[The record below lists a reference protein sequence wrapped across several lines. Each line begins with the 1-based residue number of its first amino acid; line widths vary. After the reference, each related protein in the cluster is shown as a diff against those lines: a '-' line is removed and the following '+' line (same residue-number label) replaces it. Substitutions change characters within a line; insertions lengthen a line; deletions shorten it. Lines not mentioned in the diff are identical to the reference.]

1 MEPNENTEFEVE
13 QPGPVARQTSWR
25 GMGLLFFFLSI
36 PWIEC
41 LLRLADADTAF
52 FGLGL
57 PRSLLAGA
65 AVGALLWL
73 LAEAIPRKGVARGI
87 ITGIL
92 FFFGAVAIAQR
103 CCRGFFGAYFQ
114 FGFLTEMTG
123 QVAGDFMGT
132 ALSVILRNLW
142 FFPLTLAPAIL
153 FIIFRKKLVPDPDDS
168 SGPRTRA
175 RIAKTRKQRIILA
188 AVLLVTL
195 QVANVALCH
204 AGDDHRYYTVDYSAN
219 SAIPRFGL
227 VNTLRLEAQ
236 YGIFGRP
243 EAQLSYQ
250 PPEDTSTVGPDTSQ
264 DMPTEDPTGD
274 TSAGDTAQLPEE
286 QPEEIVYG
294 DNAMD
299 IDFEGLMAGDEG
311 NLLAMDQYFSAQTP
325 TKQNEYTGLFEG
337 KNLILLTAE
346 AFSPSVV
353 DPERTP
359 TLYRLANEGFVF
371 ENFYQPNWTQSTTGG
386 EFAVMTGIIP
396 TWVGKKTSFTAS
408 VGKAMPFA
416 LGWQFQE
423 LGYDVTA
430 YHDNSYTYY
439 GRNETHPN
447 LGYEF
452 IGIGNGL
459 ELSSPDLW
467 PCSDLEMMEAT
478 VDQQIQNYLD
488 TGTPFHTYY
497 MTVSGHC
504 NYGFGVNDMSDK
516 NQAITQDMQASEQVR
531 AYLACQQELEYAM
544 EYLVN
549 ALEEAGIADDTVICL
564 AADHYPYAMSEGDTD
579 YYPELTGIQDT
590 ERDTS
595 RYRNTLILWCG
606 DMEEPVKVDT
616 PCSAIDI
623 VPTLSNL
630 FGLEYDSR
638 LLSGRDILAPDV
650 APGEVSTDMH
660 LVIFADSGYGNSWIS
675 SAGTYEAYTGTFT
688 PAEGCEVGE
697 DYVSQV
703 KSLLQD
709 RYTYA
714 RYLIDEDYYRHLF
727 PEF

>member
-1 MEPNENTEFEVE
+1 MCLKE
-13 QPGPVARQTSWR
+13 GGGD
-25 GMGLLFFFLSI
+25 GMGQNLEQQIAETGAQSRPRQHRNWVLPLFLCLSL
-36 PWIEC
+36 PWMEC
-41 LLRLADADTAF
+41 LLRLADGDTAF

-57 PRSLLAGA
+57 ARSLLAGG

-73 LAEAIPRKGVARGI
+73 LAEAIPRKGIARGVVA
-87 ITGIL
+87 GIL
-92 FFFGAVAIAQR
+92 FFFGAVTIVQR

-132 ALSVILRNLW
+132 ALSVIFRNLW

-153 FIIFRKKLVPDPDDS
+153 FCIFRKKLVPAPEV
-168 SGPRTRA
+168 GEPILWRRK
-175 RIAKTRKQRIILA
+175 RILLA

-195 QVANVALCH
+195 QVANLALCW

-236 YGIFGRP
+236 YALFGMP
-243 EAQLSYQ
+243 EARLSYAPPQQQ
-250 PPEDTSTVGPDTSQ
+250 PTVRPADPEPIQPDNTDTS
-264 DMPTEDPTGD
+264 
-274 TSAGDTAQLPEE
+274 SAPEPEE
-286 QPEEIVYG
+286 PQEIVYG
-294 DNAMD
+294 DNVMD
-299 IDFEGLMAGDEG
+299 IDFAGLMASDEG
-311 NLLAMDQYFSAQTP
+311 NLLAMDQYFSGQIP
-325 TKQNEYTGLFEG
+325 TRQNEYTGLFAG
-337 KNLILLTAE
+337 KNLILITAE
-346 AFSPSVV
+346 AFSPAVV

-396 TWVGKKTSFTAS
+396 TWVGKQTSFTAS

-416 LGWQFQE
+416 LGWQFRE
-423 LGYDVTA
+423 LGYQVAA
-430 YHDNSYTYY
+430 YHNNSYTYY

-447 LGYEF
+447 LGYDF
-452 IGIGNGL
+452 MGIGNGL
-459 ELSSPDLW
+459 ELANPELW

-478 VDQQIQNYLD
+478 VEGQIQDYLD
-488 TGTPFHTYY
+488 TGIPFHTYY

-504 NYGFGVNDMSDK
+504 NYGFGVNDMAAK
-516 NQAITQDMQASEQVR
+516 NEAVVAEVEGSEQVR

-544 EYLVN
+544 EYLVG
-549 ALEEAGIADDTVICL
+549 ALEEAGIAEDTVICL

-579 YYPELTGIQDT
+579 YYPELTGVQDT
-590 ERDTS
+590 DRDTS

-606 DMEEPVKVDT
+606 DMEEPVVVDT

-638 LLSGRDILAPDV
+638 LLSGRDILAPEV
-650 APGEVSTDMH
+650 EPGTVSTDMH
-660 LVIFADSGYGNSWIS
+660 LVIFADSGYGSSWIS
-675 SAGTYEAYTGTFT
+675 NAGTYEAYTDTFT
-688 PAEGCEVGE
+688 PAEGCQVGE

-703 KSLLQD
+703 KNLLQD

-727 PEF
+727 PDM

>member
-1 MEPNENTEFEVE
+1 MRENLERQIAEE
-13 QPGPVARQTSWR
+13 QAAPQVGGHLGRAVTP
-25 GMGLLFFFLSI
+25 LFLCLSL
-36 PWIEC
+36 PWMEC
-41 LLRLADADTAF
+41 LLRLADGDTAF

-57 PRSLLAGA
+57 ARSVLAGA

-73 LAEAIPRKGVARGI
+73 VTEAIPRKGIARGI
-87 ITGIL
+87 VAGIL
-92 FFFGAVAIAQR
+92 FFFGAVTIAQR

-123 QVAGDFMGT
+123 QVAGDFLGT

-153 FIIFRKKLVPDPDDS
+153 FCVFRKKLVPVPEA
-168 SGPRTRA
+168 GETLLRR
-175 RIAKTRKQRIILA
+175 RKRIILA

-195 QVANVALCH
+195 QVANLALCY

-236 YGIFGRP
+236 YAVFGMP
-243 EAQLSYQ
+243 EAQLNYAPPQQ
-250 PPEDTSTVGPDTSQ
+250 PTLQPSESEGEPDEPDTS
-264 DMPTEDPTGD
+264 TGD
-274 TSAGDTAQLPEE
+274 TSQAPEE
-286 QPEEIVYG
+286 EPQEIVYG
-294 DNAMD
+294 DNVMD
-299 IDFEGLMAGDEG
+299 IDFESLMASDQG
-311 NLLAMDQYFSAQTP
+311 NLLAMDQYFAAQIP
-325 TKQNEYTGLFEG
+325 TRQNEYTGLFEG
-337 KNLILLTAE
+337 KNLILITAE
-346 AFSPSVV
+346 AFSSAVV

-408 VGKAMPFA
+408 VGKSMPFA

-447 LGYEF
+447 LGYQF
-452 IGIGNGL
+452 IGVGNGL
-459 ELSSPDLW
+459 ELSNPELW

-478 VDQQIQNYLD
+478 VDDQIQNYLD

-504 NYGFGVNDMSDK
+504 NYGFGVNDMAAK
-516 NQAITQDMQASEQVR
+516 NEAVVAEVQGSEQVR

-544 EYLVN
+544 EYLVE

-579 YYPELTGIQDT
+579 YYPELTGVQDT

-606 DMEEPVKVDT
+606 EMEEPVEVDT

-650 APGEVSTDMH
+650 EPGAVSTDMH
-660 LVIFADSGYGNSWIS
+660 LVIFADSGYGSSWIS
-675 SAGTYEAYTGTFT
+675 NAGTYEAYTDTFT
-688 PAEGCEVGE
+688 PAEGCQVGE

-703 KSLLQD
+703 KNLLQD

-727 PEF
+727 PET